1 MRIVID
7 LDGVLCTI
15 KQPGESYADVQ
26 PIPGAAERLRQFRAA
41 GHTVVIQTARNMAT
55 QDGNLGRIMK
65 NVGRVTLEWLDRHG
79 MEYDEIY
86 FGKPNGHVYIDDRAV
101 RFLDWQDLELKDLLE
116 EAHER

>member
-1 MRIVID
+1 MRIIID
-7 LDGVLCTI
+7 LDGVLCRI
-15 KQPGESYADVQ
+15 KQAGQSYAEVE
-26 PIPGAAERLRQFRAA
+26 PIPGAAERLQQFRAA

-65 NVGRVTLEWLDRHG
+65 NVGLVTLEWLERHG

-101 RFLDWQDLELKDLLE
+101 RFADWENLQLKDLLE
-116 EAHER
+116 GARER